1 MQKEIIYKIIVL
13 GIGNLLLGDEGLGIH
28 LIQRLKEEPL
38 KHTNVEIIDA
48 GICNDF
54 TSFIDDHCGLII
66 VDAITEGREPG
77 TVYNLTINDMVRKNE
92 YSSLHS
98 MDILD
103 SLRLLEALGK
113 KPYKT
118 VVTGIEPKSIAPS
131 LALSTE
137 VSNSLNHLMQIVLS
151 EIDKLNTELSSSSRF
166 KIQH

>member
-1 MQKEIIYKIIVL
+1 MQTEKVNKIVVL

-28 LIQRLKEEPL
+28 LIQMLEDKPL
-38 KHTNVEIIDA
+38 EYKNVEIIDA

-66 VDAITEGREPG
+66 VDAITGGREPG
-77 TVYNLTINDMVRKNE
+77 TVYNLTINDIVKENE

-103 SLRLLEALGK
+103 SLSLLESLGE
-113 KPYKT
+113 KPCKV

-131 LALSTE
+131 LTLSEE
-137 VSNSLNHLMQIVLS
+137 VSKSINDLMQIVLS
-151 EIDKLNTELSSSSRF
+151 EIDKLNTELSTSSCFQS
-166 KIQH
+166 